1 MILGATLGAVLGEP
15 ASAATQ
21 PQGASRI
28 TIDEI
33 FRRVAQRRP
42 EALALADA
50 PNRKTFTD
58 GAPRRLTFAQA
69 DRVVSAIAGRLRHM
83 GLPTDS
89 IIGIQLPNIAENI
102 LAILG
107 VMRAGMIA
115 APLPLLWR
123 RADAVAA
130 LSRVDAKALITCGH
144 IGGFD
149 HCQLAMRIAAD
160 VFSIRYVCGF
170 GAGLPDG
177 VVPFDDLFTAEK
189 LDPAPPLE
197 RERASNPAAH
207 LAAITFDCGEAGVIA
222 VARSHL
228 QLLAGGLGV
237 LLESRLVQ
245 DATMLSTLAPSSFAG
260 ICLTLLPWLL
270 SGGKLLLHHPFDPTV
285 LFGQWRGDDRCGA
298 LVMPGPVAFR
308 LAEAGVFSRTGPA
321 SVLATWRSPERL
333 GTSPD
338 WRASDTTLVDVSIFG
353 EIGAVAARRGANGR
367 PAPLPFGGIVAPRGS
382 PGALVI
388 AEVTATALGTV
399 ALRGPMVPQHNFPPG
414 AERSGLPHLAIGRAG
429 VIDTGY
435 FCRLDP
441 GARTLAV
448 TGPPPGIVN
457 VGGYRLPLHAL
468 QDTLSGFDAGATLAT
483 LPDPL
488 LGQRLVGNAVDR
500 FAVQAAL
507 NAAGVNPLVAA
518 AFVDRSEGQAQPRL
532 RSSAGR

>member
-1 MILGATLGAVLGEP
+1 MILGATHGAILGEP
-15 ASAATQ
+15 ANTQ
-21 PQGASRI
+21 PQQGTSRV

-69 DRVVSAIAGRLRHM
+69 DRMVSAIAGRLRKM
-83 GLPTDS
+83 ELPTDT
-89 IIGIQLPNIAENI
+89 IVGIQLPNIVENI

-123 RADAVAA
+123 RAEAVAA
-130 LSRVDAKALITCGH
+130 LTRVGAKALVTCGH
-144 IGGFD
+144 VGGVN

-170 GAGLPDG
+170 GADLPDG
-177 VVPFDDLFTAEK
+177 VVPFDDLFAAEK
-189 LDPAPPLE
+189 LDPVPLLD

-207 LAAITFDCGEAGVIA
+207 LAAITFDVGEAGIVP

-260 ICLTLLPWLL
+260 MCLTLLPWLL
-270 SGGKLLLHHPFDPTV
+270 SGGKLLLHHPFDPPV
-285 LFGQWRGDDRCGA
+285 LVGQWRGEDRCGA
-298 LVMPGPVAFR
+298 LVVPGPVAFR

-321 SVLATWRSPERL
+321 CVLAPWRSPERL
-333 GTSPD
+333 GSSAD
-338 WRASDTTLVDVSIFG
+338 WRERDTVLVDVSIFG
-353 EIGAVAARRGANGR
+353 EIAAVAARRGPVGR
-367 PAPLPFGGIVAPRGS
+367 PAPIPFGGIVAPRGS
-382 PGALVI
+382 PGAVVV
-388 AEVTATALGTV
+388 AEVTATAHGTV
-399 ALRGPMVPQHNFPPG
+399 ALRGPMVPHHNFPPG
-414 AERSGLPHLAIGRAG
+414 AERSGQPHLAIGRAG

-435 FCRLDP
+435 ACRLDP
-441 GARTLAV
+441 GARTLAI
-448 TGPPPGIVN
+448 TDPPPGIVN
-457 VGGYRLPLHAL
+457 VGGYRFALHAL
-468 QDTLSGFDAGATLAT
+468 QDSLGRLDPPATLAP

-488 LGQRLVGNAVDR
+488 LGQRLVGHAVDR
-500 FAVQAAL
+500 YAVQAAV
-507 NAAGVNPLVAA
+507 NAAGLNPIVAA
-518 AFVDRSEGQAQPRL
+518 AFVDRSEGHAQPRL
-532 RSSAGR
+532 LSSAVR